1 MATDGRCLRYCRSGG
16 QVCVSEEAEHTV
28 SVRNRV
34 LMTRVLR
41 ERVSADDS
49 GSCWELG

>member
-1 MATDGRCLRYCRSGG
+1 MGYFSDTADREVRY
-16 QVCVSEEAEHTV
+16 VCQTQAGHTT

-34 LMTRVLR
+34 LMTRVLL